1 MKISTLIYTLKQG
14 IKGIFRNKWFSL
26 ASIATITTCLFLF
39 GILYAVVMNFQH
51 IVKTAQGNMS
61 VTVFFYEDT
70 SDARIAEIGDLIRI
84 REEVSDVK
92 YTSGEEAWAYVQETY
107 FNGEAEGFPT
117 NPLEHHDN
125 YEIFLSDV
133 AKQDSLVT
141 YLNSIEDIRL
151 INYQEST
158 AEALSGVNM
167 IIAYVALGLIVILL
181 AVSVFLISNMVTIG
195 ISVRQEEIGIMKYVG
210 ATDFFVRA
218 PFVIEGML
226 IGAIGSVIPL
236 VIIYFAYT
244 KVITYV
250 LSEFGF
256 LSNILNFLSVKE
268 IFSVL
273 VPVSL
278 ILGVGIGFFGSF
290 HTVRKHLRV

>member
-1 MKISTLIYTLKQG
+1 MKISTLFYTLRQG
-14 IKGIFRNKWFSL
+14 FRGIFRNKWFSL

-39 GILYAVVMNFQH
+39 GVLYAVVMNFQH

-70 SDARIAEIGDLIRI
+70 TDARIAEIGDLIRI

-92 YTSGEEAWAYVQETY
+92 FTSGDEAWQYVQETL
-107 FNGEAEGFPT
+107 FHGQAEGFPT
-117 NPLEHHDN
+117 NPLENHEN

-141 YLNSIEDIRL
+141 WLSSIEDIRK
-151 INYQEST
+151 INYSEST
-158 AEALSGVNM
+158 ADALNGVNM
-167 IIAYVALGLIVILL
+167 ITAYVALGLVVILL
-181 AVSVFLISNMVTIG
+181 AVSVFLISNTVTIG
-195 ISVRQEEIGIMKYVG
+195 ISVRQEEINIMKYIG

-236 VIIYFAYT
+236 VIIYYAYNRVVNYALTEFAP
-244 KVITYV
+244 
-250 LSEFGF
+250 LA
-256 LSNILNFLSVKE
+256 NILQFLSVKE

-273 VPVSL
+273 LPVSL
-278 ILGVGIGFFGSF
+278 ILGIGIGFLGSF
-290 HTVRKHLRV
+290 NTVRKHLRV